1 MKVKA
6 QRSQTI
12 RKITASPIFICLQD
26 KKTSLTT
33 QDQNLPS
40 AFCFSA
46 SQFTTKLFSELVNT
60 FGYQAKWKWVD
71 WIVVMP
77 RGLAQVIIVLFF
89 ICAIFGMCSFQH
101 GLFFFACVLFGI
113 CSFWNVLSLAWALFC
128 MCFFFFGICSFWH
141 MFFGMCFFS
150 MCSLACTLFC
160 MCSFSAYA
168 H

>member
-46 SQFTTKLFSELVNT
+46 SQFTTELFSELVNT

-89 ICAIFGMCSFQH
+89 ICAIFGMRSFQH
-101 GLFFFACVLFGI
+101 GLFLHVSFLVYALFGMCYLWHELFFACVYLEYALFGI
-113 CSFWNVLSLAWALFC
+113 CSLACALFSMCSLAYTLFC
-128 MCFFFFGICSFWH
+128 MCFFS
-141 MFFGMCFFS
+141 
-150 MCSLACTLFC
+150 AC
-160 MCSFSAYA
+160 A